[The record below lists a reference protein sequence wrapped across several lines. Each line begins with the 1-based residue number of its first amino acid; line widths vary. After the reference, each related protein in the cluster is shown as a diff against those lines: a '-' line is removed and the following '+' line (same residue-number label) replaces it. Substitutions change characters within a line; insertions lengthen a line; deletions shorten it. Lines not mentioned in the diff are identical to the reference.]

1 MSKKRKPK
9 PTKNS
14 RTQQRLLRREQ
25 INVSKEADY
34 IIRRAQESDARVVRL
49 GALILFSTVSGDA
62 WLLDIEDGLALC
74 LARMGE
80 RQPFHIIETPT
91 QFGIEWAASYRIEG
105 EKFIVSEPSG
115 QVRTIIGYPTRE
127 ISQVIER
134 IG

>member
-25 INVSKEADY
+25 VNVSKEADY
-34 IIRRAQESDARVVRL
+34 IIRRAQEMEARIVRL

-62 WLLDIEDGLALC
+62 WLLDVEDGLALC

-91 QFGIEWAASYRIEG
+91 QFGIEWTANFRIEG
-105 EKFIVSEPSG
+105 EKFVVIEPSG

-127 ISQVIER
+127 IFQVIR
-134 IG
+134 